1 MQSITRGLNAVNGV
15 KNEKRSFFILRF
27 EACLY
32 TTILVVMMI
41 LSVAVTFIGKF
52 LMTRIMDQTGVNLKL
67 YINLLENRHLVE
79 WLILAVFFS
88 ILYGLVP
95 YHKNFPHRMW
105 RGGLFAGVTCT
116 LFSWGFSFYLEH
128 FHGFSMYGWDLP
140 DPKRPSVQPLVDES
154 GGGFVNKAKKGLAT
168 PIPFRVMVPQGC
180 SNLLCPGRAISV
192 ERDVLGPL
200 RVMAPCM
207 AMGEACGVAAEQ
219 VVAGTANAD
228 VDAGRVRDILR
239 ANGCIV
245 DAAALPPSGGA
256 AVHRAEGRS
265 MSFLRTHLRWGVV
278 ALLFFTALLNNL
290 DRMVL
295 SVLAPTLKESLAFG
309 DVEYSYVVAA
319 FLAAYALGYTFC
331 GKVLDRVGV
340 KLGMMAALVFW
351 SVAAMGHA
359 AAVGWLS
366 LAAFRF
372 LLGLGESFNSPGGV
386 KAIAEWVPRRER
398 GLCMA
403 VFSNGNVLGSII
415 APPLVAFLS
424 LHLGW
429 RWAFGITG
437 GLGLVLWAVW
447 RHVYHSPENHPRLT
461 EEERAVI
468 EADRAGGS
476 RS

>member
-1 MQSITRGLNAVNGV
+1 
-15 KNEKRSFFILRF
+15 
-27 EACLY
+27 
-32 TTILVVMMI
+32 
-41 LSVAVTFIGKF
+41 
-52 LMTRIMDQTGVNLKL
+52 
-67 YINLLENRHLVE
+67 
-79 WLILAVFFS
+79 
-88 ILYGLVP
+88 
-95 YHKNFPHRMW
+95 
-105 RGGLFAGVTCT
+105 
-116 LFSWGFSFYLEH
+116 
-128 FHGFSMYGWDLP
+128 
-140 DPKRPSVQPLVDES
+140 
-154 GGGFVNKAKKGLAT
+154 
-168 PIPFRVMVPQGC
+168 
-180 SNLLCPGRAISV
+180 
-192 ERDVLGPL
+192 
-200 RVMAPCM
+200 
-207 AMGEACGVAAEQ
+207 
-219 VVAGTANAD
+219 
-228 VDAGRVRDILR
+228 
-239 ANGCIV
+239 
-245 DAAALPPSGGA
+245 
-256 AVHRAEGRS
+256 

-386 KAIAEWVPRRER
+386 KAIAEWIPRRER

-476 RS
+476 QLVATAAETAAPHADAQQRVPPGLFALLRQPKCAGFFVARLLTDPIVYFFTFWLFSYLKEARSFTPVMIAAVGWIPFLASDIGGPGGGALSDWLVRRGWQPRRARLALMLLAACVMPVAIVAVLTPSAWLSIACIALILGSQSCWMANQLTLISESVPRAHAATLLALSALGGSIGGIAANLLAGRAIHAAGYVPVFCVLGFCHLTAFAVLFATGKKGVSHE

>member
-1 MQSITRGLNAVNGV
+1 
-15 KNEKRSFFILRF
+15 
-27 EACLY
+27 
-32 TTILVVMMI
+32 
-41 LSVAVTFIGKF
+41 
-52 LMTRIMDQTGVNLKL
+52 
-67 YINLLENRHLVE
+67 
-79 WLILAVFFS
+79 
-88 ILYGLVP
+88 
-95 YHKNFPHRMW
+95 
-105 RGGLFAGVTCT
+105 
-116 LFSWGFSFYLEH
+116 
-128 FHGFSMYGWDLP
+128 
-140 DPKRPSVQPLVDES
+140 
-154 GGGFVNKAKKGLAT
+154 
-168 PIPFRVMVPQGC
+168 
-180 SNLLCPGRAISV
+180 
-192 ERDVLGPL
+192 
-200 RVMAPCM
+200 
-207 AMGEACGVAAEQ
+207 
-219 VVAGTANAD
+219 
-228 VDAGRVRDILR
+228 
-239 ANGCIV
+239 
-245 DAAALPPSGGA
+245 
-256 AVHRAEGRS
+256 

-295 SVLAPTLKESLAFG
+295 SVLAPTLKESLSFG

-340 KLGMMAALVFW
+340 KLGMMTALVFW

-386 KAIAEWVPRRER
+386 KAIAEWIPRRER

-447 RHVYHSPENHPRLT
+447 RHVYHSPESHPRLT
-461 EEERAVI
+461 DEERAVI
-468 EADRAGGS
+468 EADRQAGSGGGVSQPADSHTSGKRHSCRFDGEAPSIFALLRQPKCAGFFVARLLTDPIVYFFTFWLFSYLKTERHFTLAMIGAVGWIPFLASDIGGPGGGALSDWLVRRGWQPRRARLALMLLAACAMPVSIVAVLTPNAWLSIACIALILGSQSCWMANQLTLISESVPRTHAASLLALSALGGS
-476 RS
+476 IGGIAANLLAGRAIHAAGYVPVFCTLGFCHLTAFAVLVLTGRKGVRHA

>member
-1 MQSITRGLNAVNGV
+1 
-15 KNEKRSFFILRF
+15 
-27 EACLY
+27 
-32 TTILVVMMI
+32 
-41 LSVAVTFIGKF
+41 
-52 LMTRIMDQTGVNLKL
+52 
-67 YINLLENRHLVE
+67 
-79 WLILAVFFS
+79 
-88 ILYGLVP
+88 
-95 YHKNFPHRMW
+95 
-105 RGGLFAGVTCT
+105 
-116 LFSWGFSFYLEH
+116 
-128 FHGFSMYGWDLP
+128 
-140 DPKRPSVQPLVDES
+140 
-154 GGGFVNKAKKGLAT
+154 
-168 PIPFRVMVPQGC
+168 
-180 SNLLCPGRAISV
+180 
-192 ERDVLGPL
+192 
-200 RVMAPCM
+200 
-207 AMGEACGVAAEQ
+207 
-219 VVAGTANAD
+219 
-228 VDAGRVRDILR
+228 
-239 ANGCIV
+239 
-245 DAAALPPSGGA
+245 
-256 AVHRAEGRS
+256 

-295 SVLAPTLKESLAFG
+295 SVLAPTLKESLSFG

-340 KLGMMAALVFW
+340 KLGMMGALVFW

-386 KAIAEWVPRRER
+386 KAISEWIPRRER

-415 APPLVAFLS
+415 APPLVTFLL

-447 RHVYHSPENHPRLT
+447 RHVYHSPDNHPRLT

-468 EADRAGGS
+468 EADRQAGSDKSVASPMVSQPADSHTSGKRHSCRFIQEAAPSGKRHSCRFKGDAPSIFSLLRQPKCAGFFVARLLTDPIVYFFTFWLFSYLKEARHFSDMMIAAVGWIPFLASDIGGPGGGALSDWLVRRGWQPRRARLALMLLAACAMPVSIMAVLTPNAWLSIACIALILGSQSCWMANQLTLISESVPRTHAASLLALSALGGS
-476 RS
+476 IGGIAANLLAGRAIHAAGYVPVFCALGFCHITAFVVLFITGKKGVSHE

>member
-1 MQSITRGLNAVNGV
+1 
-15 KNEKRSFFILRF
+15 
-27 EACLY
+27 
-32 TTILVVMMI
+32 
-41 LSVAVTFIGKF
+41 
-52 LMTRIMDQTGVNLKL
+52 
-67 YINLLENRHLVE
+67 
-79 WLILAVFFS
+79 
-88 ILYGLVP
+88 
-95 YHKNFPHRMW
+95 
-105 RGGLFAGVTCT
+105 
-116 LFSWGFSFYLEH
+116 
-128 FHGFSMYGWDLP
+128 
-140 DPKRPSVQPLVDES
+140 
-154 GGGFVNKAKKGLAT
+154 
-168 PIPFRVMVPQGC
+168 
-180 SNLLCPGRAISV
+180 
-192 ERDVLGPL
+192 
-200 RVMAPCM
+200 
-207 AMGEACGVAAEQ
+207 
-219 VVAGTANAD
+219 
-228 VDAGRVRDILR
+228 
-239 ANGCIV
+239 
-245 DAAALPPSGGA
+245 
-256 AVHRAEGRS
+256 

-295 SVLAPTLKESLAFG
+295 SVLAPTLKESLSFG

-386 KAIAEWVPRRER
+386 KAIAEWIPRRER

-468 EADRAGGS
+468 MAEQGNPPSAFKSPQRGFKYLKGEARFKGCEAADLTSHQALSTKRQVYVGFFVARLLTDPIVYFFTFWLFSYLKTERHFTLAMIGAVGWIPFLASDIGGPGGGALSDWLVRRGWQPRRARLALMLLAACVMPVSIVAVLTPNAWLSIACIALILGSQSCWMANQLTLISESVPRTHAASLLALSALGGS
-476 RS
+476 IGGIAANLLAGRAIHAAGYVPVFCVLGFCHLTAFAVLVLTGRKGVRHA

>member
-1 MQSITRGLNAVNGV
+1 
-15 KNEKRSFFILRF
+15 
-27 EACLY
+27 
-32 TTILVVMMI
+32 
-41 LSVAVTFIGKF
+41 
-52 LMTRIMDQTGVNLKL
+52 
-67 YINLLENRHLVE
+67 
-79 WLILAVFFS
+79 
-88 ILYGLVP
+88 
-95 YHKNFPHRMW
+95 
-105 RGGLFAGVTCT
+105 
-116 LFSWGFSFYLEH
+116 
-128 FHGFSMYGWDLP
+128 
-140 DPKRPSVQPLVDES
+140 
-154 GGGFVNKAKKGLAT
+154 
-168 PIPFRVMVPQGC
+168 
-180 SNLLCPGRAISV
+180 
-192 ERDVLGPL
+192 
-200 RVMAPCM
+200 
-207 AMGEACGVAAEQ
+207 
-219 VVAGTANAD
+219 
-228 VDAGRVRDILR
+228 
-239 ANGCIV
+239 
-245 DAAALPPSGGA
+245 
-256 AVHRAEGRS
+256 

-295 SVLAPTLKESLAFG
+295 SVLAPTLKESLSFG

-386 KAIAEWVPRRER
+386 KAIAEWIPRRER

-476 RS
+476 QLVATAAETAAPHADAQQRVPPGLFALLRQPKCAGFFVARLLTDPIVYFFTFWLFSYLKTERHFTMAMIGAVGWIPFLASDIGGPGGGALSDWLVRRGWQPRRARLALMLLAACAMPVSIVAVLTPNAWLSIACIALILGSQSCWMANQLTLISESVPRTHAASLLALSALGGSIGGIVANLLAGRAIHAAGYVPVFCALGFCHLTAFAVLFITGKKGVSHE

>member
-1 MQSITRGLNAVNGV
+1 
-15 KNEKRSFFILRF
+15 
-27 EACLY
+27 
-32 TTILVVMMI
+32 
-41 LSVAVTFIGKF
+41 
-52 LMTRIMDQTGVNLKL
+52 
-67 YINLLENRHLVE
+67 
-79 WLILAVFFS
+79 
-88 ILYGLVP
+88 
-95 YHKNFPHRMW
+95 
-105 RGGLFAGVTCT
+105 
-116 LFSWGFSFYLEH
+116 
-128 FHGFSMYGWDLP
+128 
-140 DPKRPSVQPLVDES
+140 
-154 GGGFVNKAKKGLAT
+154 
-168 PIPFRVMVPQGC
+168 
-180 SNLLCPGRAISV
+180 
-192 ERDVLGPL
+192 
-200 RVMAPCM
+200 
-207 AMGEACGVAAEQ
+207 
-219 VVAGTANAD
+219 
-228 VDAGRVRDILR
+228 
-239 ANGCIV
+239 
-245 DAAALPPSGGA
+245 
-256 AVHRAEGRS
+256 

-278 ALLFFTALLNNL
+278 ALLFCTALLNNL

-295 SVLAPTLKESLAFG
+295 SVLAPTLKESLSFG

-386 KAIAEWVPRRER
+386 KAIAEWIPRRER

-468 EADRAGGS
+468 TADRGNPPSAFKSPLRGFKYLKGEARFKGCEAADLTSHQALSTKRQVYVGFFVARLLTDPIVYFFTFWLFSYLKTERHFTLAMIGAVGWIPFLASDVGGPGGGALSDWLVRRGWQPRRARLALMLLAACAMPVSIVAVLTPNAWLSIACIALILGSQSCWMANQLTLISESVPRTHAASLLALSALGGS
-476 RS
+476 LGGIAANLLAGRAIHAAGYVPVFCVLGFCHLTAFAVLVLTGRKGVRHA

>member
-1 MQSITRGLNAVNGV
+1 
-15 KNEKRSFFILRF
+15 
-27 EACLY
+27 
-32 TTILVVMMI
+32 
-41 LSVAVTFIGKF
+41 
-52 LMTRIMDQTGVNLKL
+52 
-67 YINLLENRHLVE
+67 
-79 WLILAVFFS
+79 
-88 ILYGLVP
+88 
-95 YHKNFPHRMW
+95 
-105 RGGLFAGVTCT
+105 
-116 LFSWGFSFYLEH
+116 
-128 FHGFSMYGWDLP
+128 
-140 DPKRPSVQPLVDES
+140 
-154 GGGFVNKAKKGLAT
+154 
-168 PIPFRVMVPQGC
+168 
-180 SNLLCPGRAISV
+180 
-192 ERDVLGPL
+192 
-200 RVMAPCM
+200 
-207 AMGEACGVAAEQ
+207 
-219 VVAGTANAD
+219 
-228 VDAGRVRDILR
+228 
-239 ANGCIV
+239 
-245 DAAALPPSGGA
+245 
-256 AVHRAEGRS
+256 

-295 SVLAPTLKESLAFG
+295 SVLAPTLKERLAFG

-386 KAIAEWVPRRER
+386 KAIAEWIPRRER

-461 EEERAVI
+461 DEERAVI
-468 EADRAGGS
+468 MADRTGGS
-476 RS
+476 RSCATAAETAAPHADAQESVPPGIFALLRQPKCAGFFVARLLTDPIVYFFTFWLFSYLKEERHFTLAMIGAVGWIPFLASDVGGPGGGALSDWLVRHGWQPRRARLALMLFAACVMPVSILAVLTPNAWLSIACIALILGSQSCWMANQLTLISESVPRSHVASLLALSALGGSLGGIAANLLAGRAIHAAGYVPVFCTLGFCHLTAFAVLALTGRKGVSNG

>member
-1 MQSITRGLNAVNGV
+1 
-15 KNEKRSFFILRF
+15 
-27 EACLY
+27 
-32 TTILVVMMI
+32 
-41 LSVAVTFIGKF
+41 
-52 LMTRIMDQTGVNLKL
+52 
-67 YINLLENRHLVE
+67 
-79 WLILAVFFS
+79 
-88 ILYGLVP
+88 
-95 YHKNFPHRMW
+95 
-105 RGGLFAGVTCT
+105 
-116 LFSWGFSFYLEH
+116 
-128 FHGFSMYGWDLP
+128 
-140 DPKRPSVQPLVDES
+140 
-154 GGGFVNKAKKGLAT
+154 
-168 PIPFRVMVPQGC
+168 
-180 SNLLCPGRAISV
+180 
-192 ERDVLGPL
+192 
-200 RVMAPCM
+200 
-207 AMGEACGVAAEQ
+207 
-219 VVAGTANAD
+219 
-228 VDAGRVRDILR
+228 
-239 ANGCIV
+239 
-245 DAAALPPSGGA
+245 
-256 AVHRAEGRS
+256 

-295 SVLAPTLKESLAFG
+295 SVLAPTLKESLSFG

-340 KLGMMAALVFW
+340 KLGMMTALVFW

-386 KAIAEWVPRRER
+386 KAIAEWIPRRER

-447 RHVYHSPENHPRLT
+447 RRVYHSPEKHPRLT
-461 EEERAVI
+461 DEERAVI

-476 RS
+476 RSCATAAETAAPHADAQQRVPPVSPDAQQRVPPGLFALLRQPKCAGFFVARLLTDPIVYFFTFWLFSYLKTERHFTLAMIGAVGWIPFLASDIGGPGGGALSDWLVRRGWQPRRARLALMLLAACAMPVSIVAVLTPNAWLSIACIALILGSQSCWMANQLTLISESVPRTHAASLLALSALGGSIGGIAANLLAGRAIHAAGYVPVFCVLGFCHLTAFAVLVLTGRKGVRHA

>member
-1 MQSITRGLNAVNGV
+1 MN
-15 KNEKRSFFILRF
+15 
-27 EACLY
+27 
-32 TTILVVMMI
+32 
-41 LSVAVTFIGKF
+41 
-52 LMTRIMDQTGVNLKL
+52 
-67 YINLLENRHLVE
+67 
-79 WLILAVFFS
+79 
-88 ILYGLVP
+88 
-95 YHKNFPHRMW
+95 
-105 RGGLFAGVTCT
+105 
-116 LFSWGFSFYLEH
+116 
-128 FHGFSMYGWDLP
+128 
-140 DPKRPSVQPLVDES
+140 
-154 GGGFVNKAKKGLAT
+154 
-168 PIPFRVMVPQGC
+168 
-180 SNLLCPGRAISV
+180 
-192 ERDVLGPL
+192 
-200 RVMAPCM
+200 
-207 AMGEACGVAAEQ
+207 
-219 VVAGTANAD
+219 
-228 VDAGRVRDILR
+228 
-239 ANGCIV
+239 
-245 DAAALPPSGGA
+245 
-256 AVHRAEGRS
+256 
-265 MSFLRTHLRWGVV
+265 FLRTHLRWGVV

-351 SVAAMGHA
+351 SVAGMGHA

-386 KAIAEWVPRRER
+386 KAIAEWIPRRER

-429 RWAFGITG
+429 RWAFGLTG
-437 GLGLVLWAVW
+437 GLGLLLWAVW

-461 EEERAVI
+461 DEERAVI
-468 EADRAGGS
+468 MADRTGGS
-476 RS
+476 RCCATAAETAAPHADAQERAPPVRSAMITARSSSVRRGWFSGEWYTCRHTAHSKRPSPPVRPNAHRQPRCSERNATSGGAMMEPSTLPFEKTAMQSPRSRRGIHSAIAFTPPGELKLSPSPSRKRQAASDSQPIATARPMPASDQNTSAPIIPSFTPTRSSTLPQNV

>member
-1 MQSITRGLNAVNGV
+1 
-15 KNEKRSFFILRF
+15 
-27 EACLY
+27 
-32 TTILVVMMI
+32 
-41 LSVAVTFIGKF
+41 
-52 LMTRIMDQTGVNLKL
+52 
-67 YINLLENRHLVE
+67 
-79 WLILAVFFS
+79 
-88 ILYGLVP
+88 
-95 YHKNFPHRMW
+95 
-105 RGGLFAGVTCT
+105 
-116 LFSWGFSFYLEH
+116 
-128 FHGFSMYGWDLP
+128 
-140 DPKRPSVQPLVDES
+140 
-154 GGGFVNKAKKGLAT
+154 
-168 PIPFRVMVPQGC
+168 
-180 SNLLCPGRAISV
+180 
-192 ERDVLGPL
+192 
-200 RVMAPCM
+200 
-207 AMGEACGVAAEQ
+207 
-219 VVAGTANAD
+219 
-228 VDAGRVRDILR
+228 
-239 ANGCIV
+239 
-245 DAAALPPSGGA
+245 
-256 AVHRAEGRS
+256 

-386 KAIAEWVPRRER
+386 KAIAEWIPRRER

-424 LHLGW
+424 LHFGW

-468 EADRAGGS
+468 MADRPTNQPTNQPTNPQLFNLSTFQLCARGSSWRGCSRTRSSTSS
-476 RS
+476 RSGCSAT

>member
-1 MQSITRGLNAVNGV
+1 
-15 KNEKRSFFILRF
+15 
-27 EACLY
+27 
-32 TTILVVMMI
+32 
-41 LSVAVTFIGKF
+41 
-52 LMTRIMDQTGVNLKL
+52 
-67 YINLLENRHLVE
+67 
-79 WLILAVFFS
+79 
-88 ILYGLVP
+88 
-95 YHKNFPHRMW
+95 
-105 RGGLFAGVTCT
+105 
-116 LFSWGFSFYLEH
+116 
-128 FHGFSMYGWDLP
+128 
-140 DPKRPSVQPLVDES
+140 
-154 GGGFVNKAKKGLAT
+154 
-168 PIPFRVMVPQGC
+168 
-180 SNLLCPGRAISV
+180 
-192 ERDVLGPL
+192 
-200 RVMAPCM
+200 
-207 AMGEACGVAAEQ
+207 
-219 VVAGTANAD
+219 
-228 VDAGRVRDILR
+228 
-239 ANGCIV
+239 
-245 DAAALPPSGGA
+245 
-256 AVHRAEGRS
+256 

-278 ALLFFTALLNNL
+278 ALLFCTALLNNL

-295 SVLAPTLKESLAFG
+295 SVLAPTLKESLSFG

-386 KAIAEWVPRRER
+386 KAIAEWIPRRER

-447 RHVYHSPENHPRLT
+447 RHVYHSPESHPRLT
-461 EEERAVI
+461 DEERAVI
-468 EADRAGGS
+468 LAERGTGNWERPTNPPTHQPSTFQPFNFSTSYAGFFVARLLTDPIVYFFTFWLFSYLKTERHFTLAMIGAVGWIPFLASDVGGPGGGALSDWLVRRGWQPRRARLALMLLAACAMPVSIVAVLTPNAWLSIACIALILGSQSCWMANQLTLISESVPRAHAASLLALSALGGS
-476 RS
+476 IGGIAANLLAGRAIHAAGYVPVFCTLGFCHLTAFAVLVLTGRKGVRHA

>member
-1 MQSITRGLNAVNGV
+1 
-15 KNEKRSFFILRF
+15 
-27 EACLY
+27 
-32 TTILVVMMI
+32 
-41 LSVAVTFIGKF
+41 
-52 LMTRIMDQTGVNLKL
+52 
-67 YINLLENRHLVE
+67 
-79 WLILAVFFS
+79 
-88 ILYGLVP
+88 
-95 YHKNFPHRMW
+95 
-105 RGGLFAGVTCT
+105 
-116 LFSWGFSFYLEH
+116 
-128 FHGFSMYGWDLP
+128 
-140 DPKRPSVQPLVDES
+140 
-154 GGGFVNKAKKGLAT
+154 
-168 PIPFRVMVPQGC
+168 
-180 SNLLCPGRAISV
+180 
-192 ERDVLGPL
+192 
-200 RVMAPCM
+200 
-207 AMGEACGVAAEQ
+207 
-219 VVAGTANAD
+219 
-228 VDAGRVRDILR
+228 
-239 ANGCIV
+239 
-245 DAAALPPSGGA
+245 
-256 AVHRAEGRS
+256 

-295 SVLAPTLKESLAFG
+295 SVLAPTLKESLSFG

-386 KAIAEWVPRRER
+386 KAIAEWIPRRER

-476 RS
+476 QLVATAAETAAPHADAQQRVPPVSPGAQQRVPPGLFALLRQPKCAGFFVARLLTDPIVYFFTFWLFSYLKTERHFTMAMIGAVGWIPFLASDIGGPGGGALSDWLVRRGWQPRRARLALMLLAACAMPVSIVAVLTPNAWLSIACIALILGSQSCWMANQLTLISESVPRTHAASLLALSALGGSIGGIAANLLAGRAIHAAGYVPVFCALGFCHLTAFAVLFITGKKGVSHE

>member
-1 MQSITRGLNAVNGV
+1 
-15 KNEKRSFFILRF
+15 
-27 EACLY
+27 
-32 TTILVVMMI
+32 
-41 LSVAVTFIGKF
+41 
-52 LMTRIMDQTGVNLKL
+52 
-67 YINLLENRHLVE
+67 
-79 WLILAVFFS
+79 
-88 ILYGLVP
+88 
-95 YHKNFPHRMW
+95 
-105 RGGLFAGVTCT
+105 
-116 LFSWGFSFYLEH
+116 
-128 FHGFSMYGWDLP
+128 
-140 DPKRPSVQPLVDES
+140 
-154 GGGFVNKAKKGLAT
+154 
-168 PIPFRVMVPQGC
+168 
-180 SNLLCPGRAISV
+180 
-192 ERDVLGPL
+192 
-200 RVMAPCM
+200 
-207 AMGEACGVAAEQ
+207 
-219 VVAGTANAD
+219 
-228 VDAGRVRDILR
+228 
-239 ANGCIV
+239 
-245 DAAALPPSGGA
+245 
-256 AVHRAEGRS
+256 

-295 SVLAPTLKESLAFG
+295 SVLAPTLKENLAFG

-386 KAIAEWVPRRER
+386 KAIAEWIPRRER

-447 RHVYHSPENHPRLT
+447 RHVYHSPESHPRLT
-461 EEERAVI
+461 DEERAVI
-468 EADRAGGS
+468 MAERGERASWFVVRGSCGAKAQGEKCGSWFVVREELKHKDLRESNQPTARTTNHEPRTTLITCAGFFVARLLTDPIVYFFTFWLFSYLKTERHFTLAMIGAVGWIPFLASDIGGPGGGALSDWLVRRGWQPRRARLALMLLAACAMPVSIVAVLTPNAWLSIACIALILGSQSCWMANQLTLISESVPRTHAASLLALSALGGS
-476 RS
+476 IGGIAANLLAGHAIHAAGYVPVFCTLGFCHLTAFAVLVLTGRKGVRHA

>member
-1 MQSITRGLNAVNGV
+1 MN
-15 KNEKRSFFILRF
+15 
-27 EACLY
+27 
-32 TTILVVMMI
+32 
-41 LSVAVTFIGKF
+41 
-52 LMTRIMDQTGVNLKL
+52 
-67 YINLLENRHLVE
+67 
-79 WLILAVFFS
+79 
-88 ILYGLVP
+88 
-95 YHKNFPHRMW
+95 
-105 RGGLFAGVTCT
+105 
-116 LFSWGFSFYLEH
+116 
-128 FHGFSMYGWDLP
+128 
-140 DPKRPSVQPLVDES
+140 
-154 GGGFVNKAKKGLAT
+154 
-168 PIPFRVMVPQGC
+168 
-180 SNLLCPGRAISV
+180 
-192 ERDVLGPL
+192 
-200 RVMAPCM
+200 
-207 AMGEACGVAAEQ
+207 
-219 VVAGTANAD
+219 
-228 VDAGRVRDILR
+228 
-239 ANGCIV
+239 
-245 DAAALPPSGGA
+245 
-256 AVHRAEGRS
+256 
-265 MSFLRTHLRWGVV
+265 FLRTHLRWGVV

-295 SVLAPTLKESLAFG
+295 SVLAPTLKENLAFG

-340 KLGMMAALVFW
+340 KLGMMGALVFW
-351 SVAAMGHA
+351 SVAGMGHA

-386 KAIAEWVPRRER
+386 KAIAEWIPRRER

-461 EEERAVI
+461 DEERAVI
-468 EADRAGGS
+468 MADRAGGS
-476 RS
+476 RSCATESADAQERVPPANADAQERVPPGIFALLRQPKCAGFFVARLLTDPIVYFFTFWLFSYLKEERHFTLAMIGAVGWIPFLASDVGGPGGGALSDWLVRHGWQPRRARLALMLFAACVMPVSILAVLTPNAWLSIACIALILGSQSCWMANQLTLISESVPRSHVASLLALSALGGSIGGIAANLLAGRAIHAAGYVPVFCALGFCHLTAFAVLALTGRKGDSNG

>member
-1 MQSITRGLNAVNGV
+1 
-15 KNEKRSFFILRF
+15 
-27 EACLY
+27 
-32 TTILVVMMI
+32 
-41 LSVAVTFIGKF
+41 
-52 LMTRIMDQTGVNLKL
+52 
-67 YINLLENRHLVE
+67 
-79 WLILAVFFS
+79 
-88 ILYGLVP
+88 
-95 YHKNFPHRMW
+95 
-105 RGGLFAGVTCT
+105 
-116 LFSWGFSFYLEH
+116 
-128 FHGFSMYGWDLP
+128 
-140 DPKRPSVQPLVDES
+140 
-154 GGGFVNKAKKGLAT
+154 
-168 PIPFRVMVPQGC
+168 
-180 SNLLCPGRAISV
+180 
-192 ERDVLGPL
+192 
-200 RVMAPCM
+200 
-207 AMGEACGVAAEQ
+207 
-219 VVAGTANAD
+219 
-228 VDAGRVRDILR
+228 
-239 ANGCIV
+239 
-245 DAAALPPSGGA
+245 
-256 AVHRAEGRS
+256 

-295 SVLAPTLKESLAFG
+295 SVLAPTLKADLAFN
-309 DVEYSYVVAA
+309 DVEYSYVVSA
-319 FLAAYALGYTFC
+319 FLAAYAIGYTFC

-386 KAIAEWVPRRER
+386 KAIAEWIPRHER

-461 EEERAVI
+461 DEERSVI
-468 EADRAGGS
+468 MVDRAGGS
-476 RS
+476 RSCATKSADAQERVPPGIFALLRQPKCAGFFVARLLTDPIVYFFTFWLFSYLKEERHFTLAMIGAVGWIPFLASDVGGPGGGALSDWLVRRGWQPRRARLALMLFAACVMPVSILAVLTPNAWLSIACIALILGSQSCWMANQLTLISESVPRSHVASLLALSALGGSIGGIAANLLAGRAIHAAGYVPVFCALGFCHLTAFAVLFITGKKGVSHE